1 MGTER
6 RLEKQLGARNGPT
19 GWNSMAGNHSSMRY
33 LDIVGLRVKYKGPGS
48 DDRDAASIRSNVAI
62 PVDCPVYYF
71 EVEITNKG
79 RDGYI
84 GIGLSQNDV
93 KLDRLP
99 GWEPHSYGYHGDDG
113 HVFNGRGTGR
123 PYGPTYTTGD
133 WIGIIFNRI
142 DSTISFTKRGF
153 KLGVAFK
160 NVPEKALYPTVG
172 FRTPDEEIVVNFGQ
186 DLIRKPFKGNYEDIL
201 DDVTSNLYSSI
212 LSTRILEDAGTK
224 DIREGDAVEQGI
236 IGQLVFD
243 YLNHHGY
250 WETATAVAEDILS
263 GKASVSESSKEES
276 LALCA
281 VTDFVMA
288 GDIDKAIESAEDLCP
303 GVLEKNHAVAFRL
316 RCQKFCEMVGFVSSM
331 WKIDVCFLG

>member
-1 MGTER
+1 
-6 RLEKQLGARNGPT
+6 
-19 GWNSMAGNHSSMRY
+19 MAGNHSSMRY

-133 WIGIIFNRI
+133 WIGVIFNRI

-201 DDVTSNLYSSI
+201 DDVMSNLYSCI
-212 LSTRILEDAGTK
+212 LSTRIIEDAGSK
-224 DIREGDAVEQGI
+224 DTREGDDVEQGI

-250 WETATAVAEDILS
+250 WDTAAAVAEDILS
-263 GKASVSESSKEES
+263 GRASVSESSKEES

-303 GVLEKNHAVAFRL
+303 GVLEQNHAVAFRL
-316 RCQKFCEMVGFVSSM
+316 RCQKFCEMVGTSAFSR
-331 WKIDVCFLG
+331 F